1 MRIGYARV
9 STRDQN
15 LELQIEALQKSGCE
29 KIFQEKKSAVKERPE
44 LERMIGHLRSGDV
57 VVVWKLDRL
66 GRSLKHL
73 VDLITDFKE
82 KEIQFISLNDNID
95 TTTIQGRL
103 TFNIFAS
110 FAEFEREL
118 IRERTIAGLNA
129 AREKGRVGGRK
140 KGISKEAQKTAYAA
154 LYLSDNNELSVSD
167 IIKQLGISKATYY
180 RYLKFAKENT
190 GTDGKSK
197 RRINHQNIKS

>member
-1 MRIGYARV
+1 MKIGYARV
-9 STRDQN
+9 STQDQN
-15 LELQIEALQKSGCE
+15 LELQIEALKKFGCE
-29 KIFQEKKSAVKERPE
+29 EIFKEKKSAVKERPE
-44 LERMIGHLRSGDV
+44 LEKMLEYIRENDV

-73 VDLITDFKE
+73 IDLVTSFRE
-82 KEIQFISLNDNID
+82 KHVEFVSLNDSID

-118 IRERTIAGLNA
+118 IRERTMAGLKA

-140 KGISKEAQKTAYAA
+140 PGLSKENQKKAHAAYTM
-154 LYLSDNNELSVSD
+154 SKNRDLSVSD
-167 IIKQLGISKATYY
+167 ILKILEISKASYY
-180 RYLKFAKENT
+180 RYLEYVEN
-190 GTDGKSK
+190 K
-197 RRINHQNIKS
+197 INPINK